1 MSTFVP
7 TIVVITMIK
16 RDVVVTLMRSGNVFT
31 EQINAALQ
39 TEDLSIQQYNVL
51 RILRGR
57 KGVPACLESITNDMI
72 HRMSNTSRLVDKL
85 IEKGY
90 VERKPC
96 KENRRKVDIYITP
109 KGLEVIERLEPTLLA
124 KEDELTSSLS
134 KQELEQLLYLVTKM
148 KSKY

>member
-1 MSTFVP
+1 MH
-7 TIVVITMIK
+7 TIVVVTMLN

-39 TEDLSIQQYNVL
+39 AEGLSIQQYNVL

-72 HRMSNTSRLVDKL
+72 HRNSNTSRLVDKL
-85 IEKGY
+85 IEKGF
-90 VERKPC
+90 VKRKIC
-96 KENRRKVDIYITP
+96 KENRRKVDIFITS
-109 KGLEVIERLEPTLLA
+109 KGLEVIESLEPTLLA

-134 KQELEQLLYLVTKM
+134 KKELEQLLYLVTKL